1 MMRGGIVHSDATL
14 VQVDVIFKPRVELS
28 IYERRNT
35 KISLIKQGGMPIHG
49 MLIRAIVVAH
59 DEMCQS
65 SVMIAYP
72 NDAHVL

>member
-1 MMRGGIVHSDATL
+1 VMRGGIVHSDATL

-65 SVMIAYP
+65 SIMMTCWRNEHI
-72 NDAHVL
+72 L